1 MFSKP
6 FALFGTALAMLLS
19 FLFASSCKK
28 DDYNFENPD
37 ILKHL
42 AGKIDTTKRIQ
53 LDSVFRV
60 SLGPVPQPGVVPT
73 PKLLEDKSAI
83 EQDSIRCVVKTY
95 EWAPGREESL
105 LMDPTAEV
113 ITEGQLLRAESITEG
128 AYTPII
134 VPRLPICISLS
145 LTNINGS
152 VKDTIFEPSKR
163 SSALEARQRLLSRKL
178 NGNAAARVTKQIEKV
193 YSYEQCRVAV
203 GANYSGVGFDVAASF
218 GYANSRIKSRY
229 LVKFFQEYY
238 SISVD
243 LPAKPSD
250 FFKTVPDPALL
261 GSYSPVYVSNIK
273 YGRTLLFLLES
284 EKSESEMDASIEAAF
299 NGFAASGGFNAELH
313 LKKVMENCS
322 MKLFV
327 VGGSAPDAVGIQKP
341 ADVENYIK
349 QGANFSND
357 SPGVPIAYTLR
368 FLKDNSVAKI
378 IMNSK
383 YTVREC
389 EVIPAITKNFQP
401 GGNYEWPAQLI
412 KGDGEYGGDGNPHIT
427 SKVDL
432 YIVDNREVW
441 MRVNIL
447 FEEKRA
453 DYTTGSINDN
463 RRIYI
468 APIGH
473 KIVRIASP
481 AHWDHF
487 YIEPEGD
494 HGPNTFDFPDNS
506 LVSRL
511 ILNGDTGGDD
521 LPGGYVG
528 DDRSWAKLFLN
539 EVVVALRKNP

>member
-1 MFSKP
+1 MYTRT
-6 FALFGTALAMLLS
+6 FALVGTAFFTLAACWMIG
-19 FLFASSCKK
+19 CKK
-28 DDYNFENPD
+28 EDFDFQNKDVIKKLTE
-37 ILKHL
+37 
-42 AGKIDTTKRIQ
+42 KIDTVKRIQ
-53 LDSVFRV
+53 LDSIFRV
-60 SLGPVPQPGVVPT
+60 TLGPVPQPGIVPV
-73 PKLLEDKSAI
+73 PKLLEDKSTT
-83 EQDSIRCVVKTY
+83 EQDSIRCSTKTY

-113 ITEGQLLRAESITEG
+113 ITEGQLIRAESITEG

-134 VPRLPICISLS
+134 VPRRPVCISLS
-145 LTNINGS
+145 LSNINGA
-152 VKDTIFEPSKR
+152 VKDTIFDPAKR
-163 SSALEARQRLLSRKL
+163 SSALEARQRLLSRQLK
-178 NGNAAARVTKQIEKV
+178 GNAPARVTKQIEKI
-193 YSYEQCRVAV
+193 YSYEQCKVAV
-203 GANYSGVGFDVAASF
+203 GANYSGFSFDVAASF
-218 GYANSRIKSRY
+218 GYANTRIKSRY

-238 SISVD
+238 SISID

-250 FFKTVPDPALL
+250 FFKEVPNASLL

-273 YGRTLLFLLES
+273 YGRVLLFLLES
-284 EKSESEMDASIEAAF
+284 EKSESEMNASIEASF
-299 NGFAASGGFNAELH
+299 NGFAASGGFNAEYH
-313 LKKVMENCS
+313 LKRVMENCS

-349 QGANFSND
+349 QGANFSNE

-383 YTVREC
+383 YTVRQC
-389 EVIPAITKNFQP
+389 EVIPAITTNFQP
-401 GGNYEWPAQLI
+401 VGSYEWPAKLI
-412 KGDGEYGGDGNPHIT
+412 RGDSEYGGDGNPHIT
-427 SKVDL
+427 TNVDL
-432 YIVDNREVW
+432 YIVGDREVW

-453 DYTTGSINDN
+453 DFTTGGINEN
-463 RRIYI
+463 RKLYT
-468 APIGH
+468 APAGH
-473 KIVRIASP
+473 KIIRIASQK
-481 AHWDHF
+481 HWDHF

-494 HGPNTFDFPDNS
+494 HGPNTFDFSDDK

-521 LPGGYVG
+521 LPCDKVG

-539 EVVVALRKNP
+539 EVVVALRKEQ